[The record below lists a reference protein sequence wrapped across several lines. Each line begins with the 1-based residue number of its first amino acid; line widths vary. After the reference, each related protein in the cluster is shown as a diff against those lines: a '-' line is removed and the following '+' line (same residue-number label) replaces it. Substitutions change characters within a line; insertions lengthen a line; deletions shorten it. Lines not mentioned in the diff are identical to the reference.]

1 MLNELFTSQNAT
13 KQDWRP
19 FSNSFLLDFKIS
31 WNQIQHQATMK
42 PFTTPYLF
50 LIERLRGRGATSA
63 WIEYLITITCGIG
76 WVWPPFQMR
85 YHVHMQYT
93 WEMYSDPRILILV
106 YNRNMLFGY
115 DQGVMGSLLTGP
127 SFEATFPSIS
137 NGHNTTLQG
146 FTVNSI
152 LRITLASQG
161 HLTDF
166 SGRCIRVRMCC
177 WCPDR
182 HNQWW

>member
-1 MLNELFTSQNAT
+1 
-13 KQDWRP
+13 
-19 FSNSFLLDFKIS
+19 
-31 WNQIQHQATMK
+31 
-42 PFTTPYLF
+42 
-50 LIERLRGRGATSA
+50 
-63 WIEYLITITCGIG
+63 
-76 WVWPPFQMR
+76 
-85 YHVHMQYT
+85 
-93 WEMYSDPRILILV
+93 MYSDPRILILV

-137 NGHNTTLQG
+137 NGNNTTLQG

-182 HNQWW
+182 HNQW